1 MRLKIRRDGESY
13 KVLKFWRHLNKSY
26 INYFFPELLPLDQND
41 TRTAWLGLCDG
52 TIPVNDLLIWPAS
65 YKPTSPCSLF
75 FYFELGWWSL
85 QVCRSFTREF
95 SVPLLGISSFHQS
108 FFSFLNFATLVVF
121 STCSSVSRKVN
132 AAFDCDLNQREM
144 AELWR

>member
-1 MRLKIRRDGESY
+1 MLFQQTNQCI
-13 KVLKFWRHLNKSY
+13 H
-26 INYFFPELLPLDQND
+26 YFFSLSFFCWI
-41 TRTAWLGLCDG
+41 RTTPGLCDG

-144 AELWR
+144 AEL